1 MMTEFEIGGH
11 KYTPETVTYNSTF
24 GAIWTHRILRDGA
37 WLHDGKDWAP
47 AKSTRAQ
54 IVDLFNDSGDLDWDR
69 EIDTA
74 EREQDSRDC

>member
-1 MMTEFEIGGH
+1 MMTEFEVGEH
-11 KYTPETVTYNSTF
+11 KYTPETETYRPF
-24 GAIWTHRILRDGA
+24 GANWTHRILRGGVWTRDGV
-37 WLHDGKDWAP
+37 DWAP
-47 AKSTRAQ
+47 PKSTQAQ